1 MLVMKY
7 KRMIFIRLKDDK
19 HNGAEKSGAQLKA
32 IKYTF
37 FSHSTLCSFFW
48 SALPLL
54 CLAFF
59 SFYYII

>member
-19 HNGAEKSGAQLKA
+19 HDRAEKSGAQLKA

-37 FSHSTLCSFFW
+37 FS
-48 SALPLL
+48 
-54 CLAFF
+54 
-59 SFYYII
+59 